1 MKRIKSIAGNLI
13 EKTLI
18 FSILVAAVLMHYGSE
33 IGTLLDG
40 GELAGRMIT
49 IIAPVVPFI
58 YLEIILEAMIKG
70 MGLQG
75 FSSLNY
81 LAEYAVRISVVLIFV
96 PSIGFYGIVASYYAS
111 NIIGN
116 VSRFIKIMIHVKP
129 DISVFKVFIMPTAY
143 VVMTMKAS
151 ELLLKLMYIHNES
164 LLSIVFDVLLWSAMY
179 IFMVLGWK
187 NQGLSE
193 KLFSDR
199 KVNHEI
205 C

>member
-1 MKRIKSIAGNLI
+1 
-13 EKTLI
+13 
-18 FSILVAAVLMHYGSE
+18 
-33 IGTLLDG
+33 
-40 GELAGRMIT
+40 
-49 IIAPVVPFI
+49 
-58 YLEIILEAMIKG
+58 
-70 MGLQG
+70 
-75 FSSLNY
+75 
-81 LAEYAVRISVVLIFV
+81 
-96 PSIGFYGIVASYYAS
+96 
-111 NIIGN
+111 
-116 VSRFIKIMIHVKP
+116 MIHVKP

-151 ELLLKLMYIHNES
+151 ELLLKLMHIHNES
-164 LLSIVFDVLLWSAMY
+164 LVSIVVDVLLWSAMY

>member
-1 MKRIKSIAGNLI
+1 
-13 EKTLI
+13 
-18 FSILVAAVLMHYGSE
+18 
-33 IGTLLDG
+33 
-40 GELAGRMIT
+40 
-49 IIAPVVPFI
+49 
-58 YLEIILEAMIKG
+58 MIKG

-96 PSIGFYGIVASYYAS
+96 PRTGFYGIVASYYAS

-129 DISVFKVFIMPTAY
+129 DISVFKVFIMPIAY

-151 ELLLKLMYIHNES
+151 ELLLKLMHIHNES
-164 LLSIVFDVLLWSAMY
+164 LVSIVVDVLLWSAMY

-199 KVNHEI
+199 KANHNV